1 MSFKA
6 HDALFRS
13 AFGDP
18 KNAADELRC
27 VLSEAIVRHIDF
39 DSLEQAPG
47 AFIDDK
53 LKEFQSD
60 LLYRANIGGREG
72 YVYLALEHQ
81 STAPR
86 DMSFRLLRYMVHVWQ
101 MHREQQPK
109 APYYPLVIPV
119 VIHHSA
125 AGWTAPRRFSELL
138 DPLVKEVPELAAMTP
153 DFEFALDD
161 ISHKTDAELQARAM
175 GYFPQL
181 ALWALRDSR
190 NGEHL
195 LLHMTAWKR
204 AFGEVSAA
212 PNGREALGLIFRYIA
227 LVADDLS
234 FDRIIAEARK
244 IDPITEETAM
254 TIAETLRA
262 EGEAK
267 GRAEGEAKGRAVGE
281 ASAKRSMLGKLLRL
295 KFGDLS
301 ATATARL
308 EAATD
313 EELELWTERVL
324 TASSLDELF
333 V

>member
-1 MSFKA
+1 MSIKA

-27 VLSEAIVRHIDF
+27 VLPVAITAHIDF
-39 DSLEQAPG
+39 DSLEQASG

-72 YVYLALEHQ
+72 YIYLALEHQ
-81 STAPR
+81 STVAQ
-86 DMSFRLLRYMVHVWQ
+86 DMPFRLLRYMVHIWQ
-101 MHREQQPK
+101 MHREQQPN
-109 APYYPLVIPV
+109 APHYPLIVPV
-119 VIHHSA
+119 VVHHSA
-125 AGWTAPRRFSELL
+125 TGWTAPRRFSELL
-138 DPLVKEVPELAAMTP
+138 DPLLKDVPELAAMTP

-161 ISHKTDAELQARAM
+161 ISHQTDAELQGRAM

-190 NGEHL
+190 DTAHL
-195 LLHMTAWKR
+195 ILHMAAWKR
-204 AFGEVSAA
+204 AFNEVAA
-212 PNGREALGLIFRYIA
+212 ATNGTEALGLIFRYIA

-244 IDPITEETAM
+244 IDPIAEETAM
-254 TIAETLRA
+254 TIAERLRA
-262 EGEAK
+262 EGEARGEAR
-267 GRAEGEAKGRAVGE
+267 GRAEGEAI
-281 ASAKRSMLGKLLRL
+281 AKRSMLAKQLRL
-295 KFGDLS
+295 KFGELS
-301 ATATARL
+301 AESVARL
-308 EAATD
+308 EKATD
-313 EELELWTERVL
+313 EELELWTESVL

-333 V
+333 S